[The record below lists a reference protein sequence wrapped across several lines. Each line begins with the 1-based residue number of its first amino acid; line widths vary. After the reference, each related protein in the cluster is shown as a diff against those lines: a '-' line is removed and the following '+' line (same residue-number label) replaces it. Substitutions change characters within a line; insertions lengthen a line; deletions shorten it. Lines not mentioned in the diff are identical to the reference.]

1 MIAAEYRRAP
11 NRVQLG
17 PIPAGFKLGNEAGAA
32 ARRRDP
38 SGNPVFWAIRFLPRP
53 RRSAM
58 YALYRFWREIESI
71 ARDETSD
78 LLKEALVSDWRSE
91 IALLYDGRPRR
102 EVTRSLVEPVRLYG
116 LKCDDFL
123 TIVKGLGTDARGAV
137 QAPSL
142 LAFDV
147 YGARVTI
154 AMARLA
160 LRVFGLEEPAA
171 GHIATEFGCGAHITR
186 ILRDLSLDAARNR
199 LYLPRA
205 LLTAHGIVSTHP
217 DAVLTNP
224 LLGHVCHELAT
235 TAEKHYAATAAAIGH
250 IRSREARVAA
260 LMLGGCRGIL
270 HESLARGWEHLEKP
284 VRLSAG
290 RKAELLLRYG
300 LASIESLVWHQ
311 VFAFGEPATRE
322 HPLAP

>member
-1 MIAAEYRRAP
+1 
-11 NRVQLG
+11 
-17 PIPAGFKLGNEAGAA
+17 
-32 ARRRDP
+32 
-38 SGNPVFWAIRFLPRP
+38 
-53 RRSAM
+53 M
-58 YALYRFWREIESI
+58 YALHWFWREIEAI
-71 ARDETSD
+71 ACDETSD
-78 LLKEALVSDWRSE
+78 LLKEALLSDWRSE

-123 TIVKGLGTDARGAV
+123 TIVNGLWADARGAA
-137 QAPSL
+137 QASSL
-142 LAFDV
+142 LAFDFHR
-147 YGARVTI
+147 ARVAV
-154 AMARLA
+154 AMARLTM
-160 LRVFGLEEPAA
+160 RVFGLEEPSAERFAA
-171 GHIATEFGCGAHITR
+171 GFGRGAHITR

-199 LYLPRA
+199 LYLPRP

-217 DAVLTNP
+217 GAVLTHP
-224 LLGHVCHELAT
+224 LLGHVCHELAA
-235 TAEKHYAATAAAIGH
+235 TAEKHYDAAAAAIGR

-300 LASIESLVWHQ
+300 LASTESLLWHR
-311 VFAFGEPATRE
+311 VSALGELMTRE
-322 HPLAP
+322 YPLAP

>member
-1 MIAAEYRRAP
+1 MTAVEHRQAP
-11 NRVQLG
+11 DRVQLR
-17 PIPAGFKLGNEAGAA
+17 PIRAPFKLGNEAGATF
-32 ARRRDP
+32 RRSDP
-38 SGNPVFWAIRFLPRP
+38 SGDPIFWAIRFLPRP
-53 RRSAM
+53 RRRAM

-102 EVTRSLVEPVRLYG
+102 EVTRSLVEPVGLYG

-147 YGARVTI
+147 YGARVAI

-160 LRVFGLEEPAA
+160 VRVFGLEEPAA
-171 GHIATEFGCGAHITR
+171 ERIATEFGCGAHITR

-224 LLGHVCHELAT
+224 LLGHVCHELAA
-235 TAEKHYAATAAAIGH
+235 TAEKHYAATAAAIGR

-270 HESLARGWEHLEKP
+270 HESLAPGWEHLEKP